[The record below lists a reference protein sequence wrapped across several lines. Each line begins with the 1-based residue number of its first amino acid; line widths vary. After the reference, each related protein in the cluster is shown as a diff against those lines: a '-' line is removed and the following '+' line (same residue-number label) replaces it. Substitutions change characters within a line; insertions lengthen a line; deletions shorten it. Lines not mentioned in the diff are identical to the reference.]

1 MEPNVTKSN
10 MIDPKQ
16 EKYVEIASA
25 MPPRDKV
32 TTSLGSISRKSFSKV
47 AASLSQLSKD
57 VFTNEN
63 EKAIISKKA
72 LEAARSL
79 ESVNVKDDNDVLD
92 EDLLKYLNTEP
103 MKGLTSAEVT
113 ERIAIFGKNGI
124 FD

>member
-1 MEPNVTKSN
+1 MDSKNNIRDSAQKE
-10 MIDPKQ
+10 
-16 EKYVEIASA
+16 YVEIPSA

-32 TTSLGSISRKSFSKV
+32 TSLGSISRKSFSKV
-47 AASLSQLSKD
+47 AASLSQLSKS
-57 VFTNEN
+57 VFINEN
-63 EKAIISKKA
+63 EMATISKKA

-103 MKGLTSAEVT
+103 MKGLTSAEVN

-124 FD
+124 FA